1 MSATL
6 LGLLGLLRVRSYLPP
21 AAVIFEYEY
30 EYYQV
35 LLFVPVPLLE
45 TCDKDDVR
53 AAHKNTHERHCRPIL
68 LSVVHSKLAR
78 LPRIVR
84 IYLSINYIH

>member
-30 EYYQV
+30 EYYC
-35 LLFVPVPLLE
+35 LYRYVPLLE